1 MFLILVWFCTDMFLG
16 SAWTCFLSLLP
27 LGVVLPA
34 PSTPSPRYLPSP
46 SWKEAKNRV
55 AQSNQTNVYI
65 SHQSNHEK
73 LIPHAHAAM
82 ICTIHESCY
91 MTTVDPTSRP
101 CCSTPPMT
109 SDPSPL
115 SQVMA
120 LVPTQNILASQ
131 AKAGQALS
139 SIRSVPSP
147 DPSYLS
153 SALCCTC

>member
-1 MFLILVWFCTDMFLG
+1 MVLHGHVFGFCMDMFFYHY
-16 SAWTCFLSLLP
+16 C
-27 LGVVLPA
+27 
-34 PSTPSPRYLPSP
+34 PSVSYYPHHPRPPRATPPYL